1 LAKGLLKN
9 LLSNE
14 KKFLVTRLAEQ
25 MLRSG
30 LAETGFEIAEIKKCD
45 NRVGKI
51 IIHVRGGASLT

>member
-1 LAKGLLKN
+1 M
-9 LLSNE
+9 
-14 KKFLVTRLAEQ
+14 KFLVTRLAEQ